1 MLPYDMVYLV
11 KAALE
16 KAGTTDPSN
25 GKLVSALNEVRCQG
39 ANGTTLG
46 WTASDH
52 EGIGTDQVYFAV
64 ILNLNLQPV
73 QDDAISKAQPQI
85 EQD

>member
-1 MLPYDMVYLV
+1 
-11 KAALE
+11 
-16 KAGTTDPSN
+16 GTTDPSN